1 LVKNIIIV
9 TDAAKRRTLPPWIRE
24 GLEKMER
31 EKQKREEREKADME
45 REEASRRRLQ
55 EEQTALEEL
64 EAEKS
69 GIPKRSK
76 FVNIPIK
83 ICRIS

>member
-1 LVKNIIIV
+1 VI
-9 TDAAKRRTLPPWIRE
+9 DAAKRRTLPPWIRE

-55 EEQTALEEL
+55 EEQIALEEM
-64 EAEKS
+64 EADKS

-76 FVNIPIK
+76 FVNISITA
-83 ICRIS
+83 CRIS